1 MHDTAL
7 LVDSCHN
14 NKKYCKSCKRCYD
27 NYQSLSVLVEAKGEP
42 TPNLNLKFAIS
53 TGARFQIDQY
63 FQMNDVI
70 TNRTMCTSSDPRVKV
85 AYKFDKSDEEI
96 KSFHIT
102 TNGELTMAENA
113 RQLSCQNSSCDYQLN
128 ITCWAY
134 LHNENELLAQADI
147 TITVVY
153 RLVNKFRPEFAD
165 STLNITLPENLK
177 HENHP
182 IITTLNAIDQDS
194 DECDDI
200 RYSITS
206 GNGGGYFQL
215 DPHTGTLTLVSPL
228 NFERDSQFSLTVQ
241 AANALCS
248 PQLSSTMT
256 VYIRVLKVD
265 SATETVNDLL
275 PVGTLIASSTPGSN
289 ALIFLNTSN
298 ADQLSNEGQFQFSF
312 AVMDDFV
319 TEYFE
324 LNIDTGDL
332 TLIKS
337 LKYKYCLKPT
347 FSNQIVISIRLCGAG
362 ESECSIFDINL
373 TVSIS
378 SDCSTSFDQN
388 KYTIPVNESTP
399 VGLKLYNITC
409 RSPGNLEANTN
420 RKYSVVHGHSVFNL
434 SGNTLVLNTP
444 LDYESETEFISV
456 IECRD
461 LILERE
467 NTATAT
473 IIIKVL
479 PSNEYNPKLTQ
490 PFYTYTLSSF
500 EGVQF
505 PLVIGHIQAH
515 DNDSGAGGEL
525 VYRLDNSADSRFL
538 QIGANGTLSLIGSL
552 DSRTCDKLVVVVE
565 VSDGLFTDRA
575 TVLINTPVIGQTK
588 SSNCDV
594 FCIAFIAS
602 TILLVLSL
610 VIHIVT
616 FIAIVIYYKKKQ
628 RERVVKFQESI
639 LEISKRN
646 SQRRSTSENA
656 SHFR

>member
-1 MHDTAL
+1 
-7 LVDSCHN
+7 
-14 NKKYCKSCKRCYD
+14 
-27 NYQSLSVLVEAKGEP
+27 
-42 TPNLNLKFAIS
+42 
-53 TGARFQIDQY
+53 
-63 FQMNDVI
+63 
-70 TNRTMCTSSDPRVKV
+70 MCTSSDPRVQIG
-85 AYKFDKSDEEI
+85 YSFDDEEI

-113 RQLSCQNSSCDYQLN
+113 RQLSCQKSSCDYQLTIRCLAHLGN
-128 ITCWAY
+128 IKD
-134 LHNENELLAQADI
+134 LLAQAEI

-153 RLVNKFRPEFAD
+153 QLVNKFRPEFAD

-182 IITTLNAIDQDS
+182 IIATLNATDQDS

-200 RYSITS
+200 TYSITS
-206 GNGGGYFQL
+206 GNDESYFQL
-215 DPHTGTLTLVSPL
+215 DPLNGTLSLVSPL
-228 NFERDSQFSLTVQ
+228 NFERASQFLLTVQ
-241 AANALCS
+241 AANTLCS

-256 VYIRVLKVD
+256 VYIKVLKSL

-289 ALIFLNTSN
+289 ALIFINASN
-298 ADQLSNEGQFQFSF
+298 ESQLSNEGQFQFSF

-332 TLIKS
+332 TLITS
-337 LKYKYCLKPT
+337 LKYKYCLEPT
-347 FSNQIVISIRLCGAG
+347 FSNQIVISIRICRAG
-362 ESECSIFDINL
+362 ESECPIFDINL

-388 KYTIPVNESTP
+388 QYTIPVNESTP
-399 VGLKLYNITC
+399 VGLKLYNVTC
-409 RSPGNLEANTN
+409 RSPGNLETNTN

-479 PSNEYNPKLTQ
+479 PSNEYNPKFTQ

-505 PLVIGHIQAH
+505 PFVIGHIQAH
-515 DNDSGAGGEL
+515 DDDSGAGGEL

-552 DSRTCDKLVVVVE
+552 GSRTCDKLVVVVE

-575 TVLINTPVIGQTK
+575 TVLINTPVIGHTIK

-594 FCIAFIAS
+594 FCIVFIAS
-602 TILLVLSL
+602 TILLILSL
-610 VIHIVT
+610 IIHIVT
-616 FIAIVIYYKKKQ
+616 FVALVICYKKKQ

-639 LEISKRN
+639 LETSKRN
-646 SQRRSTSENA
+646 SQRQSNCENP
-656 SHFR
+656 SHYR